1 VEYCRQAIRLLNQA
15 VAHDPTFLLA
25 YCQLAHAHD
34 LLYFLGLDH
43 SPARLALAHEALDKA
58 LQLGANRGE
67 PHLAVAW
74 VSYHCYRDYEKAL
87 AELAIAR
94 RELPNDSSVPE
105 LTGFIA
111 RRQGQWRE
119 CISNLERAAELDPQ
133 NVFLFQQITQ
143 AYLGLRR
150 YSDAVR
156 ILERVLAVAPED
168 PSTRVARAL
177 IDLDWRAETQLAYD
191 AIQELVMAD
200 PSAADAIAEQWLYLA
215 LCRRDSGE
223 MARALASIPP
233 EGIIPVNVRMPRN
246 FCDGIAARA
255 RGDETAAKAA
265 FAATREDM
273 EKLVRE
279 QPDYAEAL
287 SVLGIADAALDR
299 TEEAVRAGRRA
310 AALFPVTK
318 DAVMGAE
325 ILRNLAITYAW
336 VGEKDLALKQ
346 LDELVRIYSHISYGQ
361 LRLHP
366 WWDPLRDDPR
376 FEKIV
381 EEAKKPVALK

>member
-1 VEYCRQAIRLLNQA
+1 
-15 VAHDPTFLLA
+15 
-25 YCQLAHAHD
+25 
-34 LLYFLGLDH
+34 
-43 SPARLALAHEALDKA
+43 
-58 LQLGANRGE
+58 
-67 PHLAVAW
+67 
-74 VSYHCYRDYEKAL
+74 
-87 AELAIAR
+87 
-94 RELPNDSSVPE
+94 
-105 LTGFIA
+105 
-111 RRQGQWRE
+111 
-119 CISNLERAAELDPQ
+119 
-133 NVFLFQQITQ
+133 
-143 AYLGLRR
+143 
-150 YSDAVR
+150 VR
-156 ILERVLAVAPED
+156 ILERVLTVAPED

-177 IDLDWRAETQLAYD
+177 IDLDWRAETQRAYD
-191 AIQELVMAD
+191 AIQEIVIAD

-255 RGDETAAKAA
+255 RGHETAAKAA
-265 FAATREDM
+265 FAATHEDM
-273 EKLVRE
+273 EKVVRE

-287 SVLGIADAALDR
+287 SVLGIADAALGR

-310 AALFPVTK
+310 AELFPVTK

-376 FEKIV
+376 FEKII
-381 EEAKKPVALK
+381 EESKKPVALK